1 MRVTRR
7 MAWITFFLF
16 CLIIW
21 GLIATGV
28 TYAASSFTGKP
39 RIEPVEKPKVVDIEK
54 IKKLDLNDKQKRFI
68 DSLTEQPQKKSD

>member
-1 MRVTRR
+1 
-7 MAWITFFLF
+7 MAWITVFLF

-28 TYAASSFTGKP
+28 TYATSSFTGKP

-54 IKKLDLNDKQKRFI
+54 IKNSILMTSRKG
-68 DSLTEQPQKKSD
+68 S